1 MKKIFLLSLTTTA
14 LLWADGGHIAK
25 VQNQLYIKECG
36 SCHLAFS
43 PSFLNREA
51 WTKLMSNL
59 GNHFGTDASLDKNDS
74 DQILKFLTSNSSKHL
89 NNPTNE
95 IAITKL
101 RWFQK
106 EHRKM
111 TEKIISN
118 AQIKTL
124 SNCAACHTKAQNNDF
139 DEDSIRIPGVGFWR
153 D

>member
-1 MKKIFLLSLTTTA
+1 MKKIFLLTICTA
-14 LLWADGGHIAK
+14 TIILADGGHISK

-59 GNHFGTDASLDKNDS
+59 GNHFATDASLDKKDS
-74 DQILKFLTSNSSKHL
+74 DNISKYLNSNSSKYL
-89 NNPTNE
+89 NNPANE

-101 RWFQK
+101 QWFQK

-111 TEKIISN
+111 TKKIISN
-118 AQIKTL
+118 TQIKTL
-124 SNCAACHTKAQNNDF
+124 SNCAACHTKAQDGNF
-139 DEDSIRIPGVGFWR
+139 DENSINIPGVGLWR

>member
-1 MKKIFLLSLTTTA
+1 MKKIFLLTICTA
-14 LLWADGGHIAK
+14 TIILADGGHISK
-25 VQNQLYIKECG
+25 VQNQPYIKECG

-59 GNHFGTDASLDKNDS
+59 GNHFGTDASLDKKDS
-74 DQILKFLTSNSSKHL
+74 DNILKYLNSNSSKYL
-89 NNPTNE
+89 NNPANE

-101 RWFQK
+101 QWFQK

-111 TEKIISN
+111 TKKIISN

-124 SNCAACHTKAQNNDF
+124 SNCAACHTKAHDSNF
-139 DEDSIRIPGVGFWR
+139 DEDSISIPGVGIWR